1 MPPSKHPFDSRSAA
15 PGGRPACQTGDSDS
29 QRRDQRMEA
38 GGFLR
43 CSLTARGPDRE
54 AGRRRPSGPPQ
65 QNNASGRPLD
75 GGSRFPV
82 LEAECPGSSSV
93 SAEGASAASSRGER
107 GWGLRGPVHKGA
119 DPVCGGLHPRD
130 LDLPKARP
138 LQASSAGFSIS
149 VYEFGG

>member
-1 MPPSKHPFDSRSAA
+1 
-15 PGGRPACQTGDSDS
+15 
-29 QRRDQRMEA
+29 MEA

-82 LEAECPGSSSV
+82 LEAESPGSSSV

-119 DPVCGGLHPRD
+119 DPVCGGSTL
-130 LDLPKARP
+130 
-138 LQASSAGFSIS
+138 
-149 VYEFGG
+149 VT